1 MSPTGRVLVIDA
13 GNTRIK
19 WGVAEGDAW
28 LALGAAAKDDADGLR
43 RGLSPWLQ
51 AGGVAVCCNVAGAT
65 VAERITAS
73 LAEQGLSPR
82 WFGSSERCLGVIN
95 GYANPRQLGPDR
107 WAALVAAWQACASAC
122 VVVNAGTALT
132 VDSLDAGGRFLGGL
146 IAPGVATMLASLTSN
161 TAGLPGD
168 PGEHCAFPTRTA
180 DAMTTGAIDAA
191 VGAIVRARGR
201 LEERHGAPVPLV
213 VSGGGAPRLLP
224 HLDGDVRH
232 REHLVLEG
240 LRRFAVEEMPT

>member
-1 MSPTGRVLVIDA
+1 MSRTGRVFVIDA

-43 RGLSPWLQ
+43 GALAPWLQ
-51 AGGVAVCCNVAGAT
+51 PDGVAVCCNVAGAA
-65 VAERITAS
+65 VADRITDE
-73 LAEQGLSPR
+73 LAAHGLIPR
-82 WFGSSERCLGVIN
+82 WFVSGERCLGVSN

-107 WAALVAAWQACASAC
+107 WAAVIAAWQECASAC
-122 VVVNAGTALT
+122 LVVNAGTALT
-132 VDSLDAGGRFLGGL
+132 VDSLDESGRFLGGL
-146 IAPGVATMLASLTSN
+146 IAPGVATMLASLTRH

-168 PGEHCAFPTRTA
+168 PGEHRAFPTRTA

-191 VGAIVRARGR
+191 VGAIARARSR
-201 LEERHGAPVPLV
+201 LEERHGSSVPLV

-240 LRRFAVEEMPT
+240 LRRFAAEELPT